1 MTTDITH
8 VTWDQVRE
16 QATRIAKRVEAR
28 NLSGVYGI
36 PTGGAPVAVMVA
48 NELGLPLVEEP
59 VAGRTLIV
67 DDLVDT
73 GTTMR
78 SYRKL
83 GFVCD
88 AAWRKAYSPD
98 DLAPDAAVVDGWIA
112 FPWEKDD
119 GDPTDA
125 VLRLIQHIGED
136 PTRDGLLD
144 TPKRVTKAYRELTSG
159 YQDNPGDILSTTFD
173 VTYDQMVVVRDL
185 PFTSLCEHHMLPFTG
200 RATIAYVP
208 GERVVGLS
216 KLARLLDCYSRRL
229 QVQERLTNEIAAA
242 IQEHLNPQGVGV
254 VLSATHS
261 CMALRGVRKAGDM
274 VTSSMLGVL
283 RTNPEARAELMAL
296 HR

>member
-1 MTTDITH
+1 MSDIIQVTWTH
-8 VTWDQVRE
+8 VDA
-16 QATRIAKRVEAR
+16 QAKRIANRNVGRVIAD
-28 NLSGVYGI
+28 VYGI
-36 PTGGAPVAVMVA
+36 PTGGAPIALMVA
-48 NELGLPLVEEP
+48 RHLALPLADEP
-59 VAGRTLIV
+59 TPGKTLVV
-67 DDLVDT
+67 DDLVDS
-73 GTTMR
+73 GTTLR
-78 SYRKL
+78 SYASR
-83 GFVCD
+83 GFITD
-88 AAWRKAYSPD
+88 AAWRKAYSPP
-98 DLAPDAAVVDGWIA
+98 DLAPYAEVADGWIA

-125 VLRLIQHIGED
+125 VLRLIQHIGDD

-159 YQDNPGDILSTTFD
+159 YNDDPADILSTTFD

-208 GERVVGLS
+208 GDRVVGLS

-229 QVQERLTNEIAAA
+229 QVQERLTNEIASA
-242 IQEHLNPQGVGV
+242 IQQHLRPQGVGV

-283 RTNPEARAELMAL
+283 RTNAEARAELMSL